1 MLNWERLQKE
11 ESAEPKLK
19 SFGGKAIGRYKQL
32 VTIDLA
38 PKLVST
44 KYKKILFRL
53 STSPPEL
60 TSGAGLDTRCPLTGG
75 VVLRMRHCN
84 TISNLLNY
92 HDEVPLHNPSLTES
106 CYEAL

>member
-1 MLNWERLQKE
+1 MLNWESLHKE
-11 ESAEPKLK
+11 ECAEPKLK
-19 SFGGKAIGRYKQL
+19 SFGGKVMGRYKQL

-38 PKLVST
+38 SKLVPT
-44 KYKKILFRL
+44 KYKNILFRL

>member
-1 MLNWERLQKE
+1 MLNWESLHKE
-11 ESAEPKLK
+11 ECAEPKLK
-19 SFGGKAIGRYKQL
+19 SFGGKVMGRYKQL

-75 VVLRMRHCN
+75 IVVEFRTYDEACSHNFLL
-84 TISNLLNY
+84 TICFIQF
-92 HDEVPLHNPSLTES
+92 D
-106 CYEAL
+106 